1 MLIVP
6 GPQAFTPAR
15 LSRRLARLAQGN
27 PGVSAVSAEV
37 VHFVDVAHP
46 LSDDEARTLHALLRY
61 GAPATPL
68 AEGAVRVV
76 VPRLGTR
83 SPWSSKATDIAHNSG
98 LGAVRRVERGVLW
111 RLAGTITDEA
121 ALAAELHDRMT
132 EVVLGALEEAQRAVR
147 ARTRRAR

>member
-61 GAPATPL
+61 GAPAT
-68 AEGAVRVV
+68 G
-76 VPRLGTR
+76 
-83 SPWSSKATDIAHNSG
+83 
-98 LGAVRRVERGVLW
+98 
-111 RLAGTITDEA
+111 
-121 ALAAELHDRMT
+121 
-132 EVVLGALEEAQRAVR
+132 
-147 ARTRRAR
+147 